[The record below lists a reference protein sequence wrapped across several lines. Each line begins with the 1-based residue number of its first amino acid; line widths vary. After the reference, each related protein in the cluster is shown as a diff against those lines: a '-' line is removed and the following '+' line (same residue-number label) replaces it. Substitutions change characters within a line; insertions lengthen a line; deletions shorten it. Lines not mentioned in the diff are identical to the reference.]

1 MKIIQTLSLK
11 HRIFTPKTHK
21 RAYEILRRIS
31 HAAPV
36 VGAELGVYRGALS
49 RILLKTNT
57 HIHLYMVDSWEGD
70 GASYRGE
77 SGNQKIEVNLSGM
90 NECSNH
96 AKARTIPMRAV
107 RQIFETIFKK

>member
-1 MKIIQTLSLK
+1 
-11 HRIFTPKTHK
+11 
-21 RAYEILRRIS
+21 
-31 HAAPV
+31 
-36 VGAELGVYRGALS
+36 
-49 RILLKTNT
+49 
-57 HIHLYMVDSWEGD
+57 MVDSWEGD